1 MLRRV
6 SFALVLLALPLA
18 CDSRDATGTGP
29 CMFSDYQFR
38 SSWLPDDDL
47 DLLFVIDNSEG
58 MARAQADLA
67 RQLPRFLDVI
77 TSGRSPQGTRFDPL
91 WRIRIGVISADLGSG
106 GFEHPSCAEP
116 NFGDDGILIRDRC
129 EVNAPPF
136 LQFRAGESD
145 AELFTEQAQCLATL
159 GEDGCRFQ
167 QPLDAALKALS
178 SASSELL
185 FVNGSRGHVDG
196 ANEGFHRYD
205 PMLSVVFL
213 TSGDDCSAAN
223 PDVFNEAS
231 TTYTHPE
238 MSQRCVRH
246 SEALQSVERYVD
258 GFRQIISPER
268 LFVTIIAGIPPDLL
282 PSAGQRPDYERLLND
297 ERMEPG
303 PDPSDPSQLRTSC
316 QGPDRQR
323 AHAPRRLIEVSQAL
337 EADYVDVTL
346 GSVCS
351 ERDSA
356 LDELAE
362 GIAARR
368 RFPPCF
374 NQALPKDRAGR
385 ARCNLT
391 EVMPLG
397 ATCEEQSLSGVAAGV
412 DYEGRAM
419 CQVCQLDAE
428 GRVIDLHP
436 TCAGATSGWY
446 YDDVNAVR
454 GCERRPHR
462 VVFVGGEISEG
473 ALVRF
478 ECLTPSITA
487 GGVGESCRES
497 SDCSESELSL
507 ECSET
512 SRTCQLSCADSAE
525 CEAAG
530 LAGFLCTSVGAS
542 SYCTHPS
549 CPGG

>member
-1 MLRRV
+1 MLKPAA
-6 SFALVLLALPLA
+6 FLLVLLVA
-18 CDSRDATGTGP
+18 CVSRDASGTGP
-29 CMFSDYQFR
+29 CIFSDYQFR
-38 SSWLPDDDL
+38 STLLPDDTL
-47 DLLFVIDNSEG
+47 DLLLVIDNSEG

-77 TSGRSPQGTRFDPL
+77 TSGRSPQGTRFEPL
-91 WRIRIGVISADLGSG
+91 RRIRAGVVSADLGTG
-106 GFEHPSCAEP
+106 GFEHSSCEEP
-116 NFGDDGILIRDRC
+116 NFGDDGILYRDRC
-129 EVNAPPF
+129 DVNAPPF
-136 LQFRAGESD
+136 LHFRVGESD

-178 SASSELL
+178 SARSEIL

-196 ANEGFHRYD
+196 ANEGFRRED
-205 PMLSVVFL
+205 AFLSVVFL
-213 TSGDDCSAAN
+213 TSGDDCSAEN

-231 TTYTHPE
+231 ATYTHPD
-238 MSQRCVRH
+238 MSRRCVRH
-246 SEALQSVERYVD
+246 PEALHSLERYID
-258 GFRQIISPER
+258 GFHQIISPER

-282 PSAGQRPDYERLLND
+282 PSAGERPDYEQLLND

-303 PDPSDPSQLRTSC
+303 PDPRDPSRLRASC
-316 QGPDRQR
+316 QGPDMQR

-337 EADYVDVTL
+337 EADYVDVTF

-351 ERDSA
+351 VRDSA

-368 RFPPCF
+368 RIPPCF
-374 NQALPKDRAGR
+374 NLPLPKDRAGR
-385 ARCNLT
+385 ARCSII

-397 ATCEEQSLSGVAAGV
+397 ATCEEQSTLGVAFGV
-412 DYEGRAM
+412 DYDRREI

-436 TCAGATSGWY
+436 GCAGATSGWY
-446 YDDVNAVR
+446 YDDVNVVR

-462 VVFVGGEISEG
+462 VVFVGGEASEG
-473 ALVRF
+473 ALMRL
-478 ECLTPSITA
+478 ECLPRSITA
-487 GGVGESCRES
+487 AGIGESCRES
-497 SDCSESELSL
+497 SDCLHSELPL
-507 ECSET
+507 ECSEA
-512 SRTCQLSCADSAE
+512 SRTCQLPCADSSE

-542 SYCTHPS
+542 RYCTHPS